1 MIRKYVLPLA
11 AALGLIFA
19 LRSVMRGSQP
29 VPAAPPV
36 ADPAKPPFRSYVA
49 GAGIIEA
56 STENIAVGT
65 PVAGIV
71 TKVHVAVGDTVA
83 VGDVLFET
91 DDRDL
96 RAQRLPAVAR
106 VKEAEANLAR
116 SRTLLQLAESV
127 PDKRAISAEDLS
139 TRRSAVAID
148 EATLAAAKADVE
160 RIDIELDRRRVR
172 ALVPGRILQVKLRPG
187 EFAPAGVPSTPL
199 MLLGSHVR
207 LHVRVDI
214 DENDAWRFVPGAE
227 AVAFVRGN
235 PDLETPLRFERIEPY
250 VVPKVSLTG
259 LSSERVD
266 TRVLQVIYSFDEGHL
281 PVYVGQQM
289 DVFIASEP
297 LAARAGAPAGT
308 AAPTATA
315 GTGGSP

>member
-1 MIRKYVLPLA
+1 MIRKYVLPLIA
-11 AALGLIFA
+11 AFGLAFA
-19 LRSVMRGSQP
+19 VVSVVRGSQP

-36 ADPAKPPFRSYVA
+36 AQPAKPPFASYVA

-56 STENIAVGT
+56 SSENIAVGS
-65 PVAGIV
+65 PVGGIV
-71 TKVHVAVGDTVA
+71 TKVHVKIGDVVQA
-83 VGDVLFET
+83 GDVLFEI

-116 SRTLLQLAESV
+116 SRVLLKLAESV

-139 TRRSAVAID
+139 NRRSAVAID
-148 EATLAAAKADVE
+148 EATLEAAKAQVEQIDV
-160 RIDIELDRRRVR
+160 ELDRRQVR
-172 ALVPGRILQVKLRPG
+172 ALVPGQILQVKTRPG
-187 EFAPAGVPSTPL
+187 EFAAAGVMATPL
-199 MLLGSHVR
+199 MLLGNNDK

-214 DENDAWRFVPGAE
+214 DENDAWRFAKGAE

-235 PDLETPLRFERIEPY
+235 PELETQLRFVRTEPY

-259 LSSERVD
+259 MSSERVD
-266 TRVLQVIYSFDEGHL
+266 TRVLQVIYSFDEGAL

-289 DVFIASEP
+289 DVFIEAPPMETRTSPPVPSPGAS
-297 LAARAGAPAGT
+297 
-308 AAPTATA
+308 
-315 GTGGSP
+315 S